1 MAMTIGVGN
10 PPNRAALDGLLLTDS
25 LGTGAGGRSPTG
37 DGAGALLTQAYETEN
52 NKVSKLLENIYFL

>member
-10 PPNRAALDGLLLTDS
+10 PPNRAALESLLLTDS

-37 DGAGALLTQAYETEN
+37 DGAGALLTQAYDPKIT
-52 NKVSKLLENIYFL
+52 K